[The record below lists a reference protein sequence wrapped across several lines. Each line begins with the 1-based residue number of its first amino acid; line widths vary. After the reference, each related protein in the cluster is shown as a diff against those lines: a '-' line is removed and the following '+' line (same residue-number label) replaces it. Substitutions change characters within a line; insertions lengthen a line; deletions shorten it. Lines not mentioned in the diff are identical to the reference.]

1 MVKLKRKII
10 LVKEQKNLK
19 IMMIKTSI
27 KNKNNVLIEW

>member
-19 IMMIKTSI
+19 IMMIKTNI
-27 KNKNNVLIEW
+27 KNKNNVLIEG